1 MPANKLTAPY
11 GKRIEAYCLANG
23 FSVPAGFH
31 NRTSCKFAIL
41 DCTSM
46 KLVAVTYF
54 LEADVIA
61 FVSALQNAARKFRV
75 LDFKRGRE
83 LAHVGG
89 KKLIAV
95 GVFDHK
101 LPNEIEYLVQP

>member
-23 FSVPAGFH
+23 FSVPVGFH

-54 LEADVIA
+54 LEVDVIA
-61 FVSALQNAARKFRV
+61 FLNAEQNAAKQFRV

-83 LAHVGG
+83 LAHGGG
-89 KKLIAV
+89 KKLFAV

-101 LPNEIEYLVQP
+101 LPNELEYLVQP

>member
-1 MPANKLTAPY
+1 MPANKLTPPY

-23 FSVPAGFH
+23 ISVPVGFH
-31 NRTSCKFAIL
+31 HRSSCKFAIL
-41 DCTSM
+41 DCTHK

-61 FVSALQNAARKFRV
+61 FLNAEQNVTKQFRV

-83 LAHVGG
+83 LAHAGG
-89 KKLIAV
+89 KRLIAV
-95 GVFDHK
+95 GAFDHK
-101 LPNEIEYLVQP
+101 LPNELEYLVQP